1 MLAGDPVVLRDWKF
15 GVLLVAVIGTMV
27 LLYLNVGLSGANR
40 TQLEQVTERQQL
52 INQAIR
58 VSQFSTQFIQGLA
71 RLTAETKD
79 EDLRKLLADHGVTF
93 TVAAEPKAA
102 AAEPKAAAAK
112 PEPRK

>member
-1 MLAGDPVVLRDWKF
+1 MVLRDWKF
-15 GVLLVAVIGTMV
+15 GILLVLVISTMA

-40 TQLEQVTERQQL
+40 AQLEQVTERQQL

-71 RLTAETKD
+71 RLAAETKD

-93 TVAAEPKAA
+93 TVAAEPQAGG
-102 AAEPKAAAAK
+102 AK
-112 PEPRK
+112 PEAPK